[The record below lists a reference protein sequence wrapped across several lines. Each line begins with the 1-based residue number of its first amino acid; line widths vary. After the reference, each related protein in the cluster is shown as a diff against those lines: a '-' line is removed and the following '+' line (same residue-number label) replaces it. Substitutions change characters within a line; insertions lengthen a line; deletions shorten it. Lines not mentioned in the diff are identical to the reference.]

1 MSQQP
6 PSNGMRMFIGI
17 WGAQVVSV
25 IGSQLSAFAL
35 GVWVY
40 DTTHSVTLS
49 SLAFWGF
56 MLPQI
61 VLSPLSGVLV
71 DRWGRWKSMVI
82 SDVGAGLSVL
92 AAALLY
98 YNGSLL
104 PWMIVPINVCL
115 SAFNTLMWPA
125 QSAAITVLV
134 PKEQYGRA
142 NGMVQAIEAIA
153 QVGGPALAGLVYVS
167 LRIGN
172 MAMIDFVTY
181 VFAVGVMLLLIRI
194 PEPSLTQ
201 EARSQRQSLWREM
214 RMGWDYIIERKG
226 LLALLGYF
234 LAVNIMGYLIQPLF
248 LPLILDNWKADV
260 FGYLSTV
267 LGVGM
272 LAGTLVMSAW
282 GGTRRKIYTLLGAGI
297 VTGLAVAAAGLRA
310 SIPLLA
316 VTGFLFMSTQ
326 PLMNASSQAIWQRK
340 VAPELQGRVFSVRRG
355 IAWSS
360 GLVVPLLAGPLADYV
375 FRPLMIQGGALAPL
389 LGPIMGV
396 GPSRGT
402 GLMFVIAGLLMAA
415 VSAAGLLVPLLRRV
429 ELDIPDHEPVK
440 TGAEASDVASDQTPE
455 SVPA

>member
-1 MSQQP
+1 
-6 PSNGMRMFIGI
+6 
-17 WGAQVVSV
+17 
-25 IGSQLSAFAL
+25 
-35 GVWVY
+35 
-40 DTTHSVTLS
+40 
-49 SLAFWGF
+49 
-56 MLPQI
+56 
-61 VLSPLSGVLV
+61 
-71 DRWGRWKSMVI
+71 
-82 SDVGAGLSVL
+82 
-92 AAALLY
+92 
-98 YNGSLL
+98 
-104 PWMIVPINVCL
+104 
-115 SAFNTLMWPA
+115 
-125 QSAAITVLV
+125 
-134 PKEQYGRA
+134 
-142 NGMVQAIEAIA
+142 
-153 QVGGPALAGLVYVS
+153 
-167 LRIGN
+167 
-172 MAMIDFVTY
+172 
-181 VFAVGVMLLLIRI
+181 
-194 PEPSLTQ
+194 
-201 EARSQRQSLWREM
+201 
-214 RMGWDYIIERKG
+214 
-226 LLALLGYF
+226 
-234 LAVNIMGYLIQPLF
+234 
-248 LPLILDNWKADV
+248 
-260 FGYLSTV
+260 
-267 LGVGM
+267 M

-440 TGAEASDVASDQTPE
+440 TGEEASDLAGDQAPE